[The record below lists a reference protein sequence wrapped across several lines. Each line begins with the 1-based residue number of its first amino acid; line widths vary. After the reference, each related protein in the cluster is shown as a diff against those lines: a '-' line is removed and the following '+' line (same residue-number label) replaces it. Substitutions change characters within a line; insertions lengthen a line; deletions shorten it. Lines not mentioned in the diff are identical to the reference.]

1 MAFDPAAPKV
11 PASIGDISVVLTGYI
26 SEDETDSA
34 KYEVQ
39 VRDADGAMFAFE
51 QGNLL
56 PHLSAAQISGL
67 VALMADVRA
76 KAQAFIPA

>member
-1 MAFDPAAPKV
+1 MTFDPAAPKV
-11 PASIGDISVVLTGYI
+11 PTSIGTISVVLTDYIDEGY
-26 SEDETDSA
+26 TDSA
-34 KYEVQ
+34 EYDVQ
-39 VRDADGAMFAFE
+39 VKDADGAMFALE

>member
-1 MAFDPAAPKV
+1 MAFDPATPKV
-11 PASIGDISVVLTGYI
+11 PTSIGTISVVLTDYI
-26 SEDETDSA
+26 NEEHADSA

-76 KAQAFIPA
+76 KAQAFIPE